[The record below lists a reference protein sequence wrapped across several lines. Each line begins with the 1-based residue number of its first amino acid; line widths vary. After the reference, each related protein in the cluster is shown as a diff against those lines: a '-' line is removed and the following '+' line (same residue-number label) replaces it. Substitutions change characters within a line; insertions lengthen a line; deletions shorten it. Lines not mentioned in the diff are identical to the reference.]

1 MQGVTQALFG
11 VVVLAGPA
19 IGPSLGGWLT
29 DALGWRWIF
38 FINLPFGV
46 LTVLMALAF
55 MDPDPAPGL
64 APDLSRCHHRDDVSA
79 PQFGHPGALAQAR
92 RRSWQWLL

>member
-38 FINLPFGV
+38 LSSSPLGC
-46 LTVLMALAF
+46 
-55 MDPDPAPGL
+55 
-64 APDLSRCHHRDDVSA
+64 SRC
-79 PQFGHPGALAQAR
+79 
-92 RRSWQWLL
+92 

>member
-11 VVVLAGPA
+11 VVVLAGHA

-38 FINLPFGV
+38 LSTSPLGC
-46 LTVLMALAF
+46 
-55 MDPDPAPGL
+55 
-64 APDLSRCHHRDDVSA
+64 SRC
-79 PQFGHPGALAQAR
+79 
-92 RRSWQWLL
+92 